1 MTEGALPKLG
11 LEPVESSAS
20 DNLTDHELTTPRIL
34 VHDAGI
40 SLTVSTNIAT
50 ASGHGAHVS
59 QGGDAVEASSSPSYV
74 LSGVPAGYAHGSG
87 NVQAQ
92 CATPNDKHAR
102 RDSIIRPS
110 QSSERQ
116 SEDSLLS
123 SPLSA
128 LDTTSGADSDFNDD
142 PARGI
147 RRRRSFLHQ
156 DAEAVVQSP
165 INDATQG
172 GAPPQDD
179 SEEDVTFSSG
189 NTSFDSN
196 EAAYEEAR
204 AYEGPPEQQRP
215 YTDSLGPPAQLYQGP
230 SPEPSD
236 VISDAGDQQ
245 ELLLRHKQAQAP
257 KTDGFRKH
265 VNIEESLASLPAEN
279 CYDDLQTRIYEAFK
293 QTRRNQGEFL
303 PKGML
308 CSLVNTTSVAEE
320 LSHTFAGILTPDEIE
335 SKAEKICSETEVT
348 RRGKP
353 KIKSFRKI
361 FALLV
366 VIEATKSILQFLT
379 EDISDLDL
387 PLKLVKW
394 QGIDGLCRRDS
405 ASLNEGVPL
414 KCLRRPQWSLNKL
427 RNFEYYQWRLLAP
440 FFYQDMSSDVK
451 HYKLNDHHILPF
463 IPLDD
468 MADDDTEREGGFGR
482 VILVDI
488 HPDHHNFR
496 EDSPGC
502 KGFAIKQQL
511 YEDHRNYFKKEM
523 IILKKFSGERSHP
536 HIVSLLATYEQFKK
550 FHLIFSRAEG
560 DLFTFWKELKRRPNI
575 NQRNILWMV
584 EQCRGLTDGLLKLHR
599 LLTLPKNQG
608 GMQEQSTDDLT
619 DLPHH
624 AQPHAQK
631 ARGVTFSDHIQ
642 ERVRTDSWE
651 RPASPPC
658 TPDHIMSA
666 YGAHPTPPP
675 PSEKEDE
682 SHAKKYGRHGDIT
695 PGNILWFGDGSD
707 DQEYLSGTLKL
718 ADFGQAELNSLLSK
732 TQPKSVANT
741 MTYRPPECDLQ
752 HKPIRQSYDIWCLG
766 CVLLEFVAWMLG
778 GKKLLH
784 DFSRSR
790 LSLDIFQ
797 HNKETDT
804 FFQVTTN
811 TWTRT
816 PEVVVKKSVT
826 DFIDHLHRHQKCTDF
841 IHELLNMIKEK
852 MLIVESSER
861 KSCEV
866 IWRCLDEMY
875 QKCAA
880 DADYAASSNPWRIDF
895 ESVPTAV
902 GLEHLE
908 VTKDVEKELKFL
920 PLRPR
925 HHASRLAWRNNT
937 GRIERRTA
945 R

>member
-1 MTEGALPKLG
+1 MSTSKIAGAPPRLG

-34 VHDAGI
+34 VHGAGI
-40 SLTVSTNIAT
+40 PLTASNDLAT
-50 ASGHGAHVS
+50 VSGHGAHVS
-59 QGGDAVEASSSPSYV
+59 PDGNADEALSLPSYV
-74 LSGVPAGYAHGSG
+74 LSGVSAGYADGSG
-87 NVQAQ
+87 NVTAQ
-92 CATPNDKHAR
+92 SATCFDNYPR
-102 RDSIIRPS
+102 RDSIINPY
-110 QSSERQ
+110 QSSRNR
-116 SEDSLLS
+116 SEDNLLS

-128 LDTTSGADSDFNDD
+128 PDTTSGAESDYDCA
-142 PARGI
+142 PARGV

-156 DAEAVVQSP
+156 DAETVVQSP
-165 INDATQG
+165 VDDATRG
-172 GAPPQDD
+172 GAQPQDD

-204 AYEGPPEQQRP
+204 QQNRP
-215 YTDSLGPPAQLYQGP
+215 YTNSLGPPARWDQGP

-245 ELLLRHKQAQAP
+245 ALQLRHEQAQPP
-257 KTDGFRKH
+257 KTNVVRKH
-265 VNIEESLASLPAEN
+265 VNIEESLASLAAEN

-303 PKGML
+303 PKRML

-320 LSHTFAGILTPDEIE
+320 LSHTFADDLKPEEIA
-335 SKAEKICSETEVT
+335 SKAEEICSETEVT
-348 RRGKP
+348 RRGRP

-366 VIEATKSILQFLT
+366 IIEATKSILQFLE

-394 QGIDGLCRRDS
+394 RGIDGLCRRES
-405 ASLNEGVPL
+405 ASQDEGVPL
-414 KCLRRPQWSLNKL
+414 ECLRRPQWSLNKL

-440 FFYQDMSSDVK
+440 FFYQDKSSDVK

-468 MADDDTEREGGFGR
+468 MADEDTEREGGFGR

-488 HPDHHNFR
+488 HSDHHNFR

-502 KGFAIKQQL
+502 KGFAIKQQM

-560 DLFTFWKELKRRPNI
+560 DLFTFWKELKRRPKI

-584 EQCRGLTDGLLKLHR
+584 EQCRGITDGLLKLHR

-608 GMQEQSTDDLT
+608 GMQEESTDDLA
-619 DLPHH
+619 DLPNQT
-624 AQPHAQK
+624 QPQVQK
-631 ARGVTFSDHIQ
+631 TRGVKFSDHIQ

-651 RPASPPC
+651 RPASPLC
-658 TPDHIMSA
+658 APDYIMSA
-666 YGAHPTPPP
+666 YGTRPTPPP
-675 PSEKEDE
+675 ASDKEDD

-778 GKKLLH
+778 GKKLLSE
-784 DFSRSR
+784 FSIKRVA
-790 LSLDIFQ
+790 LDIFQ
-797 HNKETDT
+797 HNNETDT

-826 DFIDHLHRHQKCTDF
+826 DFIDDLHRHANCTDF

-902 GLEHLE
+902 GLEHLD
-908 VTKDVEKELKFL
+908 VTKDVEKELKYL
-920 PLRPR
+920 PQRPR
-925 HHASRLAWRNNT
+925 HHGGRLAWRNAT
-937 GRIERRTA
+937 GRIERRRA